1 IYLCEKCKIAINK
14 EIIDTQKTCPEC
26 GGDKLKTVKDTEVGN
41 IFKLRTKFSKAFNFY
56 YSDSKGQEKIVE
68 MGCYGF
74 GPSRT
79 MGTIVEIFNDSKG
92 IIWPKSIAPY
102 HVHLVGLDLFDE
114 NIKTQAEKIYQDLL
128 DKNIEVLFD
137 DRVDVTAGAK
147 FADADLVGNPIRLVI
162 SKRSL
167 ENGGIEFKKR
177 NEEKSEILPLDK
189 IFSRI

>member
-1 IYLCEKCKIAINK
+1 VAIND
-14 EIIDTQKTCPEC
+14 EIISDLGGKCPEC
-26 GGDKLKTVKDTEVGN
+26 GESKLDQAKAVEVGN
-41 IFKLRTKFSKAFNFY
+41 IFKLRTKFSEAFKFY
-56 YSDSKGQEKIVE
+56 YSDQNGQDKIIE

-79 MGTIVEIFNDSKG
+79 MGTIVEVCHDDKG

-102 HVHLVGLDLFDE
+102 QVHLIGLDLFEE

-137 DRVDVTAGAK
+137 DRTDVTAGAK
-147 FADADLVGNPIRLVI
+147 FADADLIGNPIRLVI

-167 ENGGIEFKKR
+167 ENGGVEFKNR
-177 NEEKSEILPLDK
+177 NESSNKIISLDK
-189 IFSRI
+189 IISEIVN